1 MRTGGKPSNKSMIW
15 SNELSD
21 EFNLEIINT
30 RGGKQ
35 VNGKSN
41 SYRKNIMYYLINNHL
56 KTLRSNFRCVQS
68 GVVQG
73 LDRLFGPFDE
83 RERGSRSTRGQV

>member
-41 SYRKNIMYYLINNHL
+41 IKNIL
-56 KTLRSNFRCVQS
+56 
-68 GVVQG
+68 VVI
-73 LDRLFGPFDE
+73 DN
-83 RERGSRSTRGQV
+83 